1 MKVTTLVCDV
11 CKQPSITSI
20 QLFSEYEKDI
30 ASGRTE
36 DIYDHV
42 DLCKIHLVNVVGSLL
57 HNVDLSKQAAALK
70 KLKSGKCLTGED
82 FRT

>member
-1 MKVTTLVCDV
+1 MKVVTVVCDV
-11 CKQPSITSI
+11 CKQPSITSV

-36 DIYDHV
+36 HIYDHV
-42 DLCKIHLVNVVGSLL
+42 DLCKSHLVNIVGSLL
-57 HNVDLSKQAAALK
+57 HNVDLRKQAAALK

-82 FRT
+82 FKT